1 MNVKHILQ
9 NTSEDDHTSLFKKLY
24 CPIGSTAREAFGCF
38 FQEIRNL
45 IKFSK
50 YSDFFFFGHKLLPSH
65 LGGKISV
72 CEFKHEQNVC
82 GEPSDNFRRHHL
94 NATICY
100 KQEKNLLVLSSN
112 MNKMFAGNLQ
122 IIF

>member
-50 YSDFFFFGHKLLPSH
+50 YSDFFFLVTNCFHH
-65 LGGKISV
+65 IWEGKFLCV
-72 CEFKHEQNVC
+72 RVQ
-82 GEPSDNFRRHHL
+82 
-94 NATICY
+94 A
-100 KQEKNLLVLSSN
+100 
-112 MNKMFAGNLQ
+112 
-122 IIF
+122 